1 MSWNSGTYPYWFLS
15 QMFVAIKLRFPL
27 GKFYAK
33 GNEKTESLQTLL
45 QKEVIG
51 LETLLSP
58 KVEDIKSPIDNITCA
73 LHSFYL
79 PEKQKRAPIV
89 LKGNHSCIS
98 IRSLCHPMSRR
109 VEKAAPSVLQ
119 VNLSPSLTVCSYIT
133 NDNQLTLTF
142 LKEEKI
148 ESRGQN
154 ILRKQQILC
163 NTKEIETLKKYLS

>member
-1 MSWNSGTYPYWFLS
+1 M
-15 QMFVAIKLRFPL
+15 
-27 GKFYAK
+27 
-33 GNEKTESLQTLL
+33 
-45 QKEVIG
+45 QKEEID
-51 LETLLSP
+51 LETLLCP
-58 KVEDIKSPIDNITCA
+58 KVEDIKSPIDITCA

-79 PEKQKRAPIV
+79 PEKQKGKHFAEKRAQ
-89 LKGNHSCIS
+89 LYFYWIS
-98 IRSLCHPMSRR
+98 LPSNEPSSRR

-133 NDNQLTLTF
+133 NDNQLTLTL

-163 NTKEIETLKKYLS
+163 HTKEIETLKKYLSLLENFQMHHVVTTENEKTETNPFTYA